1 MRPAGGGGRRP
12 GCRVRTPMCDR
23 VWLYGHVAMISM
35 HMRYVAHSA
44 MARFSHRLLRASRQP
59 STFYVT
65 YIETSGG
72 VGVPHTPY
80 HEPQPALNFYP
91 PSMAYALFHPPSHPH
106 PSPWIQPPPYAPAA
120 QHPAPAVLPRKRLCR
135 VCSIHASH
143 LTPLR

>member
-1 MRPAGGGGRRP
+1 MRPAGAGGRRP

-65 YIETSGG
+65 NILRPVEQWRGGG
-72 VGVPHTPY
+72 VNMLT
-80 HEPQPALNFYP
+80 
-91 PSMAYALFHPPSHPH
+91 
-106 PSPWIQPPPYAPAA
+106 WRT
-120 QHPAPAVLPRKRLCR
+120 VLTLCPKGTNTFKH
-135 VCSIHASH
+135 VSS
-143 LTPLR
+143 